1 MKFTPKPMRVTTYRS
16 LRPSGE
22 RSDPGLGYQ
31 LSRTRPASSDRPG
44 WCYGPGRGS
53 GIRHTRWPR
62 RDGDSSPWNRRRSGA
77 GAGTSERREQA
88 QQEPTVEPVAARQE
102 LAQDDGRP
110 ALRKYLGCHGDR
122 TELAIAPHARMLG
135 AARRSGK
142 SILWSWRAPAALAW
156 WAAKEDLTMPTMETR
171 PIDCLALA
179 RELGPRFAARAA
191 GHDADDT
198 FVAENYE
205 ELRTHR
211 VFSAGVPFELGGGG
225 ATYRELCEMLRLI
238 AHSCSSTALALSMH
252 THILASTVWRW
263 RHQGAP
269 VEPFLRRVAAEE
281 LVLISTG
288 GSDFLT
294 GSGVA
299 EKVEGGYRVTA
310 RKIFGSGSPG
320 GHLLMT
326 MAVYEDPK
334 DGPIVL
340 HFPVPMDAPGVKV
353 CDNWRTLGMRG
364 TGSNGER
371 LRARRGGGRAAAART
386 LGARVPRD
394 LLGRVPARV
403 LGVSGRGGGCARPR
417 GARGGASAGRR
428 HHPAPGG

>member
-1 MKFTPKPMRVTTYRS
+1 
-16 LRPSGE
+16 
-22 RSDPGLGYQ
+22 
-31 LSRTRPASSDRPG
+31 
-44 WCYGPGRGS
+44 
-53 GIRHTRWPR
+53 
-62 RDGDSSPWNRRRSGA
+62 
-77 GAGTSERREQA
+77 
-88 QQEPTVEPVAARQE
+88 
-102 LAQDDGRP
+102 
-110 ALRKYLGCHGDR
+110 
-122 TELAIAPHARMLG
+122 
-135 AARRSGK
+135 
-142 SILWSWRAPAALAW
+142 
-156 WAAKEDLTMPTMETR
+156 MPTMETR

-211 VFSAGVPFELGGGG
+211 VFSAGVPSELGGGG

-364 TGSNGER
+364 TGSNDVLLENVFVPDAAVGV
-371 LRARRGGGRAAAART
+371 RRPPGRWVPVFHVIYSVAFPLVYSVYLGVAEAAR
-386 LGARVPRD
+386 D
-394 LLGRVPARV
+394 LAVRE
-403 LGVSGRGGGCARPR
+403 
-417 GARGGASAGRR
+417 AGRR
-428 HHPAPGG
+428 RGDATTQLLAGELDTELTAARLAVKSMIDAADTDQIDVNTVNAMVMGRTLAGRAVLRTCDKALELASGAGFYRAVGLERLFRDAQAARFHPLQEKPQALFTGRTALGLDVNG